1 MAKLER
7 VTAKVF
13 ASDAPA
19 DKIGQFGSALA
30 GTKLETGDVSTI
42 QALPAYTEGW
52 SSAVIS
58 QRNYPVLQETNGV
71 MKNMTYQTAY
81 IMQNGIAEYDPNTEY
96 YTGSI
101 CKGIGNT
108 NQYASWGDEN
118 VGNAVTNSDYWKNV
132 TPVNYS
138 NITNCLLEVP
148 QRIKYDLTD
157 GTLTIKAGTV
167 VIVPYGTED
176 LTSQYPVGATFINDN
191 FKVYDTQYTE
201 DAEGNGKFFVWAE
214 LQSDLSHKQSTTTI
228 TKRIL
233 SVNISG
239 ETDIPF
245 AFNAFT
251 SSETTAPP
259 TTKAYQWYDTTNNK
273 CVETEQTT
281 GNISISLLSLPIG
294 VIAANETEIFGSI
307 DQVFNGFGY
316 IGSTVWV
323 DKGVKGL
330 IPNGRNEDGTLNN
343 IEVVQ
348 KNLSLLS
355 AFSGTYNRN
364 FWLYKDGQLGTGVHY
379 SEQATP
385 PTIDTTKVE
394 RYFNTTDNFIY
405 YHAKDETYW
414 VRLIE
419 GTGGFCLVGT
429 LQSTDDKIT
438 SFNPKQ
444 PFRAV
449 DYSEVDGSW
458 VSSLYNI
465 ASDVTIANA
474 TTLTYDLSSYLP
486 KDSNAY
492 EVYLGIFAKTGNANG
507 NSIEIRIGSSIAT
520 IDAGLVCAAQT
531 RAANFITAS
540 GIVTIPVGSDKIITV
555 KNSGNASGTIS
566 LFRAGA
572 YRRLGM

>member
-71 MKNMTYQTAY
+71 MKNMSYQTAY
-81 IMQNGIAEYDPNTEY
+81 IMQNGIAEYDPDTEY
-96 YTGSI
+96 YVGSI
-101 CKGIGNT
+101 CKGIGNA
-108 NQYASWGDEN
+108 NQYASLGDEN
-118 VGNAVTNSDYWKNV
+118 VGNAVTDSDYWKNI

-138 NITNCLLEVP
+138 NITNCITEIP
-148 QRIKYDLTD
+148 QRIKYTLED
-157 GTLTIKAGTV
+157 GTLTIKAGSV

-176 LTSQYPVGATFINDN
+176 RTSEFPVGSTFLNDN
-191 FKVYDTQYTE
+191 FKVYDTQFA
-201 DAEGNGKFFVWAE
+201 DGKFFVWAE
-214 LQSDLSHKQSTTTI
+214 LMGDIVTAGGANASSTT
-228 TKRIL
+228 RVF
-233 SVNISG
+233 S
-239 ETDIPF
+239 
-245 AFNAFT
+245 
-251 SSETTAPP
+251 
-259 TTKAYQWYDTTNNK
+259 
-273 CVETEQTT
+273 
-281 GNISISLLSLPIG
+281 ISISGNIGLHNTQHFSTSSPNFSQSVQYYNTATNYMCHTNSSGVANPYVLSFPLIY
-294 VIAANETEIFGSI
+294 IQANGTYTYGNILNI
-307 DQVFNGFGY
+307 FNGFGY

-330 IPNGRNEDGTLNN
+330 IPNGRNEDGTLRN
-343 IEVVQ
+343 IE
-348 KNLSLLS
+348 
-355 AFSGTYNRN
+355 
-364 FWLYKDGQLGTGVHY
+364 
-379 SEQATP
+379 
-385 PTIDTTKVE
+385 
-394 RYFNTTDNFIY
+394 
-405 YHAKDETYW
+405 W
-414 VRLIE
+414 VN
-419 GTGGFCLVGT
+419 
-429 LQSTDDKIT
+429 DKIIVTTHALNNRVNQPIFVDITHRNAYPLGNHYTVDSYTGKEYNLMYDSILNNYFYNSTSDKYSRSNGFIVAFADIDANKIFT

-474 TTLTYDLSSYLP
+474 STLTYDLSSYLP

-540 GIVTIPVGSDKIITV
+540 GIVTIPVGADKIITV